1 MTDYPVAL
9 LPLGILCAAMLLFG
23 GGLVW
28 ARYRDRRLQHEQ
40 NRHQQVLAIL
50 QRIETWSG
58 SEESAW
64 AWYRTYPIAAL
75 GDRTARELVDEG
87 RAVDVLAYLSRI
99 DRGGYA

>member
-1 MTDYPVAL
+1 
-9 LPLGILCAAMLLFG
+9 MLLFG

-28 ARYRDRRLQHEQ
+28 ARYRDRRLQHEKD
-40 NRHQQVLAIL
+40 RHQQVLAIL
-50 QRIETWSG
+50 QRIESWSG

-75 GDRTARELVDEG
+75 GGRAAQQLVHEG
-87 RAVDVLAYLSRI
+87 RAGDVLAYLSSI